1 MAVAAGMGKARQR
14 RARHGRLTK
23 EMNMNDR
30 VIDIILKTFA
40 AIGFVSA
47 LIITGAG
54 LGYWWAKVGQIEYF
68 MSMEPKVAC
77 GSCRFGVNNDK
88 P

>member
-1 MAVAAGMGKARQR
+1 MSR
-14 RARHGRLTK
+14 RGRLTK
-23 EMNMNDR
+23 EMEMKDR
-30 VIDIILKTFA
+30 TIDIILKTFA

-47 LIITGAG
+47 LIIFGVGA
-54 LGYWWAKVGQIEYF
+54 GYWWAKVGQIEYF